1 MSRAPG
7 LCRRCGGP
15 KRGRTARTAAPWAQC
30 AKEDCRADICPKHS
44 VWDSSADA
52 WICTKCARD
61 AGIKVV
67 K

>member
-15 KRGRTARTAAPWAQC
+15 KRGRAAREAAPWAQC
-30 AKEDCRADICPKHS
+30 NTCHDDICPKHS
-44 VWDSSADA
+44 VWDGTSDA
-52 WICTKCARD
+52 WVCTKCARE

-67 K
+67 A